1 MYKSIPVAIFL
12 FIFLIFNFTGCA
24 TFRKRDLELQALR
37 NQIQALQLE
46 LNQKN
51 EEISYLKGLLET
63 KEKTETIKT
72 YPIEAKSKPTVYQ
85 IQIALK
91 NAGFDPGPID
101 GRMGRKTK
109 EAIRAFQR
117 ANGLTPDGKVGR
129 RTWGI
134 LREYLYKKV
143 K

>member
-1 MYKSIPVAIFL
+1 MYKRLILGIVLIN
-12 FIFLIFNFTGCA
+12 FLIFNFFGC
-24 TFRKRDLELQALR
+24 TTLSKKDLELQALR
-37 NQIQALQLE
+37 NQIHALQLE
-46 LNQKN
+46 LNQKD
-51 EEISYLKGLLET
+51 EEISYLKELLEEKKKTETVKYPLET
-63 KEKTETIKT
+63 K
-72 YPIEAKSKPTVYQ
+72 SRPTVRQ

-101 GRMGRKTK
+101 GQMGRKTK

-117 ANGLTPDGKVGR
+117 ANGLIPDGKVGR
-129 RTWGI
+129 KTWSI